1 MAFYSASATW
11 MVNFAFVW
19 ALLAQN
25 APETGARSVKEDTS
39 WPVFTERKAIV
50 QKFKKREN
58 MLNKTVL
65 VDLPIHTTA
74 LNFLKEKVQ
83 HVLTPYTA
91 PPEEIRA
98 LLPQVHS
105 VILGS
110 ALTFGGAE
118 MDLAEKLEVIG
129 RYGVGLDNVDVP
141 AASERGLPL
150 VFTPYGPTEST
161 AEHAFLLIQATARR
175 LPLVDR
181 AVRSGD
187 FGISQQLQARGYEL
201 DGKALGVVG
210 FGRIGRRVA
219 EMCRDALHMQ
229 VYVFDPFLNAETV
242 SAWGATYVQDLIE
255 LAGQVDILSIHAPFT
270 PETHHLIDEKVI
282 RALKPGAILVNTS
295 RGGLIDEPALI
306 EALQE
311 GHLGGVGLDVYD
323 PEPPA
328 PDNPL
333 LQLDHAVLTPH
344 VGSFTDEGRQRMGL
358 MVVEDTLSV
367 LRGEKPQYL
376 ANPQVWAHRRI
387 P

>member
-1 MAFYSASATW
+1 
-11 MVNFAFVW
+11 
-19 ALLAQN
+19 
-25 APETGARSVKEDTS
+25 
-39 WPVFTERKAIV
+39 
-50 QKFKKREN
+50 

-98 LLPQVHS
+98 LLPQVHG

-129 RYGVGLDNVDVP
+129 RYGVGLDNVDVA

-181 AVRSGD
+181 AVRSGN

-229 VYVFDPFLNAETV
+229 VYVFDPFLDAETV

-282 RALKPGAILVNTS
+282 RAMKPEAILVNTS
-295 RGGLIDEPALI
+295 RGGLINEPALI

-328 PDNPL
+328 LDNPL
-333 LQLDHAVLTPH
+333 FQIDRAVLTPH